1 MPSAA
6 AVARGARHCLNALL
20 VFPVAWAVH
29 LVAVLMLPWNVG
41 LALLRSL
48 FSMKGVGVDELL
60 KSFFV
65 GGGFGGALAK
75 FEHDKTLLSGLR
87 ETHAAAVGAL
97 REQLSDSESRYKV
110 RARRWSPVFP
120 MSLFSKR
127 VCVMSRRAKS
137 KPNGAT

>member
-1 MPSAA
+1 MPSSA

-29 LVAVLMLPWNVG
+29 LVAVVMLPLNVG

-65 GGGFGGALAK
+65 GGRGY
-75 FEHDKTLLSGLR
+75 TR
-87 ETHAAAVGAL
+87 
-97 REQLSDSESRYKV
+97 SRF
-110 RARRWSPVFP
+110 RS
-120 MSLFSKR
+120 
-127 VCVMSRRAKS
+127 
-137 KPNGAT
+137 T